1 MKKTLSLHAFAAA
14 TCFSPA
20 AGASGGAQPPIRN
33 IHTFPKNTFIEN
45 IAVRSN
51 GNLLVTSMSVPTLF
65 TINPSLSNPD
75 ASVLHTF
82 PNATGISGIA
92 ETAPDVFA
100 LVTGIWDLAN
110 TRAEPGSL
118 AIWTFDLRR
127 NPDAPLDI
135 HRSPPALLARI
146 PDSTILNGLAPHPSN
161 RNLLLAA
168 DSARGAL
175 WRVDLTTGAHAVIFE
190 SDLLKPTGTA
200 PGTHLGVNGLR
211 AGTDG
216 YVYFTN
222 SAQGF
227 LGRVKVDRNGESVGD
242 IEVLSRSADAG
253 EGVVYDDFALD
264 FASPSFPYSSSS
276 KETAAGAAKQTIWIA
291 SHPSYAVR
299 VGLGDG
305 EQWVVNDT
313 AKLLNPTSAAF
324 GRGGKGQRRTLY
336 VTNGGEFVG
345 NDLVNEGVV
354 AITLAD
360 D

>member
-1 MKKTLSLHAFAAA
+1 MKKTLSLYAFAAA
-14 TCFSPA
+14 TCLSPA
-20 AGASGGAQPPIRN
+20 AGASVGAQPPIRN

-51 GNLLVTSMSVPTLF
+51 GSLLVTSMSVPTLF
-65 TINPSLSNPD
+65 TINPSLSDPD
-75 ASVLHTF
+75 ASVLPTF

-92 ETAPDVFA
+92 ETAPDRLRPCDRHLGPGQHPYSPFSSGSA
-100 LVTGIWDLAN
+100 LS
-110 TRAEPGSL
+110 R
-118 AIWTFDLRR
+118 
-127 NPDAPLDI
+127 
-135 HRSPPALLARI
+135 PPN
-146 PDSTILNGLAPHPSN
+146 STILNGLAPHPSK

-175 WRVDLTTGAHAVIFE
+175 WRVDLATGAHAVVLE

-227 LGRVKVDRNGESVGD
+227 LGRVKVDQN
-242 IEVLSRSADAG
+242 G

-264 FASPSFPYSSSS
+264 FASLSSSSSSSS
-276 KETAAGAAKQTIWIA
+276 KEAVAGAAEQAIWIA

-305 EQWVVNDT
+305 EQGLMNDT
-313 AKLLNPTSAAF
+313 AKLLNPTSAEF
-324 GRGGKGQRRTLY
+324 GRGGEGQRRTLY

-345 NDLVNEGVV
+345 DDLVNEGVV
-354 AITLAD
+354 PYHLGRRLSYLTVDLAGVRQCD
-360 D
+360 R